1 MAWMRRA
8 GSYMTRGRAVNLGW
22 FGGFYDLKYYRNCD
36 HLAGMSADMR
46 DHIVRS
52 GWPAE
57 RAHILRAYAP
67 EATGRRLDR
76 PEAPLLLA
84 LGRLHEAKAFDVLI
98 DAMANV
104 PAAHLWIAG
113 EGHLRVSLEQQI
125 ARLGL
130 GDRVKLLG
138 WRNDRQDL
146 LATCDI
152 CVFPSRY
159 EPFGIV
165 SIEAWAARAPL
176 IAARSAGP
184 GALIEDGADG
194 LLVPIDDRAALTAAM
209 NRLIGDRGL
218 QARLVEGGRRRYEAE
233 FTEAAVVASYKALF
247 DARPRL
253 GQQALHEALEIAAV
267 EQMAG
272 NAGGLRRADVGLLV
286 ADEEALPG
294 IEIEIGEA
302 GADHARFR
310 LPAAAGEQ
318 VAALARGRVVR
329 AVVGRLDAGTTLCSH
344 SSIQRV
350 NDPS

>member
-1 MAWMRRA
+1 MRVLQVMAGAPHGGAETCFVDTVQALHRAGIDQRVVIRRDPARAKILRDCGLDAVELPFGARWIDFRTRFGLARVIEAYAPDIVMAWMRRA

-46 DHIVRS
+46 DHIVKS

-67 EATGRRLDR
+67 EARGRRLDR

-98 DAMANV
+98 DAMAEV
-104 PAAHLWIAG
+104 PEAHLWIAG
-113 EGHLRVSLEQQI
+113 EGDLRPALEQQI

-130 GDRVKLLG
+130 GDRVRLLG

-165 SIEAWAARAPL
+165 SIEAWAARVPL
-176 IAARSAGP
+176 IATRSAGP
-184 GALIEDGADG
+184 GALIEDGSDG
-194 LLVPIDDRAALTAAM
+194 LLVPIDDRAALAAAM
-209 NRLIGDRGL
+209 NRLLGDRAL
-218 QARLVEGGRRRYEAE
+218 QATLVEGGRRRYEAE
-233 FTEAAVVASYKALF
+233 FTEEAVVVGYKALF
-247 DARPRL
+247 ERMLAD
-253 GQQALHEALEIAAV
+253 
-267 EQMAG
+267 
-272 NAGGLRRADVGLLV
+272 RA
-286 ADEEALPG
+286 
-294 IEIEIGEA
+294 
-302 GADHARFR
+302 
-310 LPAAAGEQ
+310 
-318 VAALARGRVVR
+318 
-329 AVVGRLDAGTTLCSH
+329 
-344 SSIQRV
+344 
-350 NDPS
+350 

>member
-1 MAWMRRA
+1 MRVLQVMAGAPHGGAETCFVDTVQALHRAGIDQRVVIRRDPARAAILRASGLDPVELGFGARWIDFPTRFALARVVDDYRPDIVMAWMRRA
-8 GSYMTRGRAVNLGW
+8 GSYVTRGSAVNLGW

-76 PEAPLLLA
+76 PEAPLLLS

-98 DAMANV
+98 DAMTQV

-113 EGHLRVSLEQQI
+113 EGHLRSSLEQQI

-146 LATCDI
+146 LATCDV

-165 SIEAWAARAPL
+165 SIEAWAARVPL

-194 LLVPIDDRAALTAAM
+194 LLVPIDDRPALTAAI
-209 NRLIGDRGL
+209 NRLVGDRDL
-218 QARLVEGGRRRYEAE
+218 QAKLVDGGRRRYEAE

-247 DARPRL
+247 EKML
-253 GQQALHEALEIAAV
+253 
-267 EQMAG
+267 AG
-272 NAGGLRRADVGLLV
+272 R
-286 ADEEALPG
+286 
-294 IEIEIGEA
+294 
-302 GADHARFR
+302 
-310 LPAAAGEQ
+310 
-318 VAALARGRVVR
+318 
-329 AVVGRLDAGTTLCSH
+329 
-344 SSIQRV
+344 
-350 NDPS
+350 